1 MIKKILFG
9 LIVTVSFLCSNE
21 ARDIVKRVLD
31 RDDGKTLKQDMTM
44 GFNRL
49 RGGNQRVRP
58 I

>member
-31 RDDGKTLKQDMTM
+31 RDDGK
-44 GFNRL
+44 
-49 RGGNQRVRP
+49 